1 MYTTCVWVNI
11 HDINMLFENW
21 FVRYIEVSLS
31 TVISTME
38 ATSVLLFQSEG
49 SCSFL
54 LTQKHAVVGLSGACS
69 PRNLRAAHG
78 GAVLGASF
86 WEALFMIQGVSWKS
100 EALCTENL
108 SIRWMIVLPHLGVG
122 PSPCPPTAV
131 IAWTWQCLDWRVRC
145 QWPDLTASDHVR
157 RGEGESEQV
166 GGKLSLQ
173 SRKAGLR
180 FKTIM
185 APEQQEAYVL
195 TWLWHNFP
203 SERPGCESW

>member
-11 HDINMLFENW
+11 HDTYMLFENC
-21 FVRYIEVSLS
+21 FLRYVEVSLS

-49 SCSFL
+49 SSPVL
-54 LTQKHAVVGLSGACS
+54 LTQKHAVVGLSGAHS
-69 PRNLRAAHG
+69 PRNLSAAHG
-78 GAVLGASF
+78 GAVVGASF
-86 WEALFMIQGVSWKS
+86 WEALFMVQGVSWKS
-100 EALCTENL
+100 EALCAENL
-108 SIRWMIVLPHLGVG
+108 SIRWRIVLPHLGG
-122 PSPCPPTAV
+122 GLRPCPPTAV

-173 SRKAGLR
+173 SRKAGFR

-185 APEQQEAYVL
+185 APEQQEGYVL
-195 TWLWHNFP
+195 TRLWHNFP
-203 SERPGCESW
+203 SERPGSESW